1 MKIKNPLVFLGLFI
15 TILFSILLY
24 NPLVSPSQA
33 NITDLSHIFGN
44 TIGAFVLYA
53 PQDNQYTYYNEERC
67 NQNFS
72 PMSTFK
78 IPNSIISLETGAIAD
93 ETITVSYD
101 SQKYP
106 SEDWWPPQW
115 KQENNLRS
123 ALKYSVVWFYRELAL
138 KVGTANMK
146 KYLAHFK
153 YGNQDI
159 SGGLDKFWLSSSLKI
174 SPKQQVEFLRRFYT
188 DELLV
193 SKRTADIVK
202 DILVLEETDTYKLSA
217 KTGTG
222 FLENENI
229 LGWLVGY
236 LEKSDDVYFFA
247 LNLEGKQEEASRK
260 KRLEMTKQ
268 IFTQLGIL

>member
-1 MKIKNPLVFLGLFI
+1 MKLKHPLIFLGLFI

-33 NITDLSHIFGN
+33 NITDLSRIFGN

-53 PQDNQYTYYNEERC
+53 PQNNQYTYYNEERC
-67 NQNFS
+67 NQNF
-72 PMSTFK
+72 PPLSTFK

-106 SEDWWPPQW
+106 SEDWWPPHW

-138 KVGTANMK
+138 KVGDAKMK
-146 KYLAHFK
+146 KYLAHFQ

-174 SPKQQVEFLRRFYT
+174 SPKQQVEFLRKFYN
-188 DELLV
+188 DEFLV
-193 SKRTADIVK
+193 SKRTANIVK

-217 KTGTG
+217 KTGTD
-222 FLENENI
+222 FLEDDNI

-247 LNLEGKQEEASRK
+247 LNLEGKQEEASGK